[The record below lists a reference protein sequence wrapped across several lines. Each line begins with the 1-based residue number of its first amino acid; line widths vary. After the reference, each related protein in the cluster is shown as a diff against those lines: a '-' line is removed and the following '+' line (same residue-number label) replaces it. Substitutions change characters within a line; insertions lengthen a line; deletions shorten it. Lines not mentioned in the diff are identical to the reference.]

1 MHFCT
6 QASNVLF
13 CNYELKKKSNL
24 YTAFEFNVNIFFHLW
39 EIFQLFKYQ
48 FSIITDFIV
57 MKCISI
63 KFLFI
68 FRNNLQR
75 KKKSFFVSA
84 IYWFL
89 KHFYYRTFISFKEEY
104 SWNDYFFIRNKFNL
118 TQQFS
123 NHIIHNIL
131 LASRVFRKNL
141 YSSECHGKKDG
152 LFLSLDDKKKSE
164 LWFQIVTIIF
174 EWKHFKTKDIFI
186 IRFVSS

>member
-1 MHFCT
+1 MR
-6 QASNVLF
+6 N
-13 CNYELKKKSNL
+13 
-24 YTAFEFNVNIFFHLW
+24 
-39 EIFQLFKYQ
+39 
-48 FSIITDFIV
+48 FSIIQ
-57 MKCISI
+57 ISVFNYYGFYCNEMHKYQI
-63 KFLFI
+63 PVYIQK
-68 FRNNLQR
+68 QSSE